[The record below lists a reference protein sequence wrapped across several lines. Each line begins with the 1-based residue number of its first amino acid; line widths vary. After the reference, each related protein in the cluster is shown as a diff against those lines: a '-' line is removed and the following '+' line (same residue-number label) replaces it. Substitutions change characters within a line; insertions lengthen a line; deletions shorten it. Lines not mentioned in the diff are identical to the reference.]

1 MFGLPYSYHPSL
13 TFHGLATSFQLI
25 WLDPHS
31 QFPSLMTQNFEVFVL
46 FCFIINFFFWLNT
59 LDKNYYGTQFLYL
72 QITKTE
78 SHSNIN

>member
-13 TFHGLATSFQLI
+13 TFHGPATSFQLI

-46 FCFIINFFFWLNT
+46 FCFIIIIIFFLAEYIGQKLLWDSIFVSPDHQN
-59 LDKNYYGTQFLYL
+59 
-72 QITKTE
+72 
-78 SHSNIN
+78 

>member
-46 FCFIINFFFWLNT
+46 FCFIIIIIFFLAEYIGQKLLWDSIFVSPDHQN
-59 LDKNYYGTQFLYL
+59 
-72 QITKTE
+72 
-78 SHSNIN
+78 